1 MEPYTTELSP
11 ARLRR
16 EAVKGDLV
24 NVAVLQPMD
33 DELIPIDIPLD
44 KGLFGYRVASIRASD
59 QSRVAQVRDIA
70 GLRQLRLGA
79 VGENTTADF
88 TKMTT

>member
-44 KGLFGYRVASIRASD
+44 KGLFGIASPPSAPAIRAGWPRCETSP
-59 QSRVAQVRDIA
+59 A
-70 GLRQLRLGA
+70 
-79 VGENTTADF
+79 
-88 TKMTT
+88 

>member
-33 DELIPIDIPLD
+33 DELIPIDIL
-44 KGLFGYRVASIRASD
+44 GYRVASIRASD